1 MAHASA
7 LPHSPFMEDDG
18 LRDLPITPLVVGDSR
33 ALVLG
38 RRVVLGRAAS
48 PTAVRGTDAA
58 AWRTALRGAARWP
71 WQWQVLL
78 AAAVATLVAGV
89 VLAGTLLQSTPG
101 QSVGLPVHPATF
113 SAPVVRMVATA
124 YVAAPRAASADM
136 PVESVA
142 VPPTEADAATPP
154 LPLLPPAT
162 IAAPAPVAAR
172 SAPARHSPSLRSRER
187 AASGAKTQTPEQRQP
202 EQDDSARRAVVL
214 DEPGTRAESGVLAD
228 VPPLARPLIAVTQ
241 SAGLARA
248 PGSKDGAKPPAPGG
262 GLIAITPDS
271 RLAVFTDPR
280 TRLPQQFH
288 VGDPLPGGD
297 TIRAIDGSLG
307 KVFTSGREYSLD

>member
-48 PTAVRGTDAA
+48 STAVPGTDAA
-58 AWRTALRGAARWP
+58 AWRAAFQGAARWP

-78 AAAVATLVAGV
+78 AAALATLVAGV
-89 VLAGTLLQSTPG
+89 VLAGTVLQSTPG
-101 QSVGLPVHPATF
+101 QSVGLPVYPATF

-124 YVAAPRAASADM
+124 YVAAPRPASADM
-136 PVESVA
+136 PIESVA
-142 VPPTEADAATPP
+142 VPPSEADAATPP
-154 LPLLPPAT
+154 LSPPAT
-162 IAAPAPVAAR
+162 IAAPAPVATR
-172 SAPARHSPSLRSRER
+172 SALAPRRSPSPRSRER
-187 AASGAKTQTPEQRQP
+187 VLSGAKAQTPEQRQP
-202 EQDDSARRAVVL
+202 EQDDLARRAVVL
-214 DEPGTRAESGVLAD
+214 DEPGTRAESGVVAEAA
-228 VPPLARPLIAVTQ
+228 PPARPLIAVTL

-248 PGSKDGAKPPAPGG
+248 PASKDGDKPPAAPGG

>member
-1 MAHASA
+1 
-7 LPHSPFMEDDG
+7 
-18 LRDLPITPLVVGDSR
+18 
-33 ALVLG
+33 
-38 RRVVLGRAAS
+38 
-48 PTAVRGTDAA
+48 
-58 AWRTALRGAARWP
+58 
-71 WQWQVLL
+71 
-78 AAAVATLVAGV
+78 
-89 VLAGTLLQSTPG
+89 
-101 QSVGLPVHPATF
+101 
-113 SAPVVRMVATA
+113 MVATA

-142 VPPTEADAATPP
+142 VPPSEADAATPP

-162 IAAPAPVAAR
+162 IAAPAPVAVR
-172 SAPARHSPSLRSRER
+172 SAPPPRHSPSLRSRER
-187 AASGAKTQTPEQRQP
+187 APSGANAQTPVQNQP
-202 EQDDSARRAVVL
+202 AQDDSARRAIVL
-214 DEPGTRAESGVLAD
+214 DEPGTRAESGVPAD
-228 VPPLARPLIAVTQ
+228 VPPLARPLNAVTQ

-248 PGSKDGAKPPAPGG
+248 PGSKDGAKPPAAPRG